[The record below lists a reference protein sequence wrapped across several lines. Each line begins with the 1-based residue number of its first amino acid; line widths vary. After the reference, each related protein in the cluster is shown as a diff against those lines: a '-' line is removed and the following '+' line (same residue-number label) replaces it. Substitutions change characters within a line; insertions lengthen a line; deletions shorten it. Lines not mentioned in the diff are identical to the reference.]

1 MSLKYKKGD
10 NMGSLIS
17 LGLTFVVG
25 TFILIGSLIIIFT
38 KSNQKIINFSLAL
51 AFIVMIGL
59 VFFELIFEAIE
70 HLNNI
75 FYVLIFVLIGIFILK
90 ILDHFIPYHENT
102 KEKENL
108 YHIGIVSSIAL
119 IIHNIIEGMAIY
131 GVALT
136 NIQTGILMALGV
148 GLHNIPMGMVI
159 TGTIYNENKNK
170 KKIFLLLTLLMLSTL
185 IGGLFMAFLS
195 HYINDFVLGMLLA
208 ITLGMLLYISI
219 FELLPKVVNNIKNKT
234 TILGM
239 IMGIIVIIFTLLF
252 HHH

>member
-1 MSLKYKKGD
+1 
-10 NMGSLIS
+10 MGSLIS

-38 KSNQKIINFSLAL
+38 KSNQKIISFSLAL

-159 TGTIYNENKNK
+159 TGTIYNKNR

-195 HYINDFVLGMLLA
+195 YYINEFVLGILLA

>member
-38 KSNQKIINFSLAL
+38 KSNQKIISFSLAL

-159 TGTIYNENKNK
+159 TGTIYNKNR

-195 HYINDFVLGMLLA
+195 YYINEFVLGILLA

-234 TILGM
+234 NIFG
-239 IMGIIVIIFTLLF
+239 IIIGIIVIIFTLLF

>member
-1 MSLKYKKGD
+1 
-10 NMGSLIS
+10 MGSLIS

-38 KSNQKIINFSLAL
+38 KSNQKIISFSLAL

-159 TGTIYNENKNK
+159 TGTIYNKNR

-195 HYINDFVLGMLLA
+195 YYINEFVLGILLA

-234 TILGM
+234 NIFG
-239 IMGIIVIIFTLLF
+239 IIIGIIVIIFTLLF

>member
-38 KSNQKIINFSLAL
+38 KSNQKIISFSLAL

-75 FYVLIFVLIGIFILK
+75 FYVLIFALIGIFILK

-159 TGTIYNENKNK
+159 TGTIYNKNR

-195 HYINDFVLGMLLA
+195 YYINEFVLGILLA

-234 TILGM
+234 NIFG
-239 IMGIIVIIFTLLF
+239 IIIGIIVIIFTLLF

>member
-38 KSNQKIINFSLAL
+38 KSNQKIISFSLAL

-90 ILDHFIPYHENT
+90 ILDHFIPSHENT

-159 TGTIYNENKNK
+159 TGTIYNKNR

-195 HYINDFVLGMLLA
+195 YYINEFVLGILLA